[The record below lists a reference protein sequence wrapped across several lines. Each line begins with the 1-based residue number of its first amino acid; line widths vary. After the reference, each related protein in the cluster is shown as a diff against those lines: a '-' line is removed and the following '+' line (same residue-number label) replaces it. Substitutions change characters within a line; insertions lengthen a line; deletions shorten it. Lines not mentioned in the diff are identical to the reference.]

1 MKPTPTT
8 VSMTLAGRT
17 LTIETGKLAEQ
28 ADGAVT
34 VRYGDSLI
42 LSTAVSGGIREGLDF
57 FPLTV
62 EYEERMYAAGKIP
75 GGFIKREGRPTEMAI
90 LAARVTDRTIR
101 PLFPKGYKNE
111 TQIINTV
118 LVSDQVNDPDTLAL
132 IGTSTALMISDIP
145 FDGPVAAVR
154 IGLIDGKLVV
164 NPTEQQMADSKLD
177 LVVAGSQDAIV
188 MVEGNADQISEAL
201 VVEAL
206 QLAHSEIQPILQLQH
221 ELRERVGKPKRE
233 FTRPLPDAALVEEVR
248 AYLGDRLAGAIYNP
262 DKTARKAAVDALR
275 HEMVDA
281 LTADLEGGAKSA
293 RAKASFGIFE
303 DLQAEIV
310 REGILER
317 GERPDGRSTTE
328 IRPIWTEVG
337 VLPRVHGSAIFTRG
351 QTQIM
356 TVATLGAPGEAQRLD
371 SIGPEDTKRYI
382 HHYNFPPYSTGE
394 AKPVRSAGRREIGH
408 GLLAE
413 KSLLRMLPDEATFPY
428 TLRLVSEAL
437 SSNGSTSMGSVC
449 GSTMALLDAGVPL
462 KAPVAGVA
470 MGLITGEEGVQSGY
484 QILTDIQGLEDH
496 MGDMDFKVAG
506 TAEGITGIQ
515 MDIKVKGLTFEL
527 MTKALD
533 QARDGRLFIL
543 GKMLETIDA
552 ARTEISPFA
561 PRVERVKIG
570 QDKIGALIGP
580 GGKNIRALQE
590 ETGTKVDV
598 AEDGTVSISGT
609 DPAGVR
615 KAMAQVEALGREAK
629 VGDIYTGKVVRIMP
643 YGAFV
648 EIWQGKDGLVHV
660 SELDEQ
666 RIERVEDFVKEGD
679 EITVMVID
687 VDPGTGKV
695 SLSRRAALTGEIPDR
710 SAQRAGGP
718 RPGGGGFGGGD
729 RGPRPGGGGFGGGGD
744 RGPRPSGGGFGGD
757 RGPRPGGGGGF
768 GGGGDRGPRPGGGG
782 FGGGDRGP
790 RGQGE

>member
-1 MKPTPTT
+1 MEEESVKPIPTT

-34 VRYGDSLI
+34 VRYGDSLV

-118 LVSDQVNDPDTLAL
+118 LVADQVNDPDTLAL

-154 IGLIDGKLVV
+154 IGWIDGKLVV

-206 QLAHSEIQPILQLQH
+206 QLAHSEIQPLLQLQH
-221 ELRERVGKPKRE
+221 ELRERIGKPKRE

-262 DKTARKAAVDALR
+262 DKTARKAAVDTLR

-317 GERPDGRSTTE
+317 GERPDGRTTTE

-470 MGLITGEEGVQSGY
+470 MGLITGEDGVQSGY

-598 AEDGTVSISGT
+598 AEDGTVSISGV
-609 DPAGVR
+609 DPVGVKR
-615 KAMAQVEALGREAK
+615 AMAQVEALGREAK

-687 VDPGTGKV
+687 VDPATGKV

-718 RPGGGGFGGGD
+718 RPGGGG
-729 RGPRPGGGGFGGGGD
+729 GF
-744 RGPRPSGGGFGGD
+744 
-757 RGPRPGGGGGF
+757 
-768 GGGGDRGPRPGGGG
+768 GGGDRGPRPGGGG

-790 RGQGE
+790 RGEGN